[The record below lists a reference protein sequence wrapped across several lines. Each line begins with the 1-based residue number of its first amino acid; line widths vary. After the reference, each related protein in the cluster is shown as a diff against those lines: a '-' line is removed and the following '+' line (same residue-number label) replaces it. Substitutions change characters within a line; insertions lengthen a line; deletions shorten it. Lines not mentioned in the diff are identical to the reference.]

1 MPHSEQ
7 GERLKVEFHIS
18 TRRGIGPGA
27 VCFIRSAFCYLYDE
41 GTGLRQ
47 GHLMFIYLF
56 MLRSPNHY
64 RHAAYSYNRDF
75 AARLPSYGSE
85 YYRRFYSDAF
95 SSLYQYALVLAR
107 SLALNGI
114 SL

>member
-7 GERLKVEFHIS
+7 AERLKVEFHIS
-18 TRRGIGPGA
+18 TRWGIGPGT

-47 GHLMFIYLF
+47 GHSVFIYLF
-56 MLRSPNHY
+56 MLWQ
-64 RHAAYSYNRDF
+64 ATI
-75 AARLPSYGSE
+75 ARLPIATWPHGSE
-85 YYRRFYSDAF
+85 YYRQFYSDAF
-95 SSLYQYALVLAR
+95 TSLYQYALVLPPC

>member
-18 TRRGIGPGA
+18 THWGIGPDT

-47 GHLMFIYLF
+47 GHSVFIYLF
-56 MLRSPNHY
+56 ILCSG
-64 RHAAYSYNRDF
+64 ATIV
-75 AARLPSYGSE
+75 RLPIAANSATWRPSYCSE
-85 YYRRFYSDAF
+85 YYRQSLCDAF
-95 SSLYQYALVLAR
+95 TSLYQYALVLAPVH
-107 SLALNGI
+107 
-114 SL
+114 

>member
-18 TRRGIGPGA
+18 TRWGIGPGT

-47 GHLMFIYLF
+47 GHSVFIYLF
-56 MLRSPNHY
+56 MLCSEASYYSR
-64 RHAAYSYNRDF
+64 AAYSD
-75 AARLPSYGSE
+75 
-85 YYRRFYSDAF
+85 RFCNMTP
-95 SSLYQYALVLAR
+95 LLWL
-107 SLALNGI
+107 
-114 SL
+114 